1 MLWIPLAPG
10 WVARSSLESH
20 AMRPSNPVP
29 SCLLACVCLSL
40 VSAAWAAKPVMEQT
54 DETTKGAFLLHE
66 GGNMHTDQQALR
78 ERRAKAF
85 ELEQREAYD
94 ELMAAKYQITQKYL
108 ARLPAAEREA
118 MQAELAKQ
126 HATFKY
132 RYPKAYEK
140 MTQDNPHASAAGGTL
155 D

>member
-1 MLWIPLAPG
+1 
-10 WVARSSLESH
+10 
-20 AMRPSNPVP
+20 MRPLKTFT
-29 SCLLACVCLSL
+29 SCLLACLF
-40 VSAAWAAKPVMEQT
+40 VSAGTWAAQPAMEQT
-54 DETTKGAFLLHE
+54 EGASKGAFLLHE

-108 ARLPAAEREA
+108 AKLPATEREA

-132 RYPKAYEK
+132 RYPQAYEK
-140 MTQDNPHASAAGGTL
+140 MAKDNPHASSAAGTS